1 MQHSCVA
8 QAQNKGMHATIDK
21 QGGMGKGLT
30 YFSVSLATLPSLVVL
45 AMPSTCPSPRSLDVE
60 DSHQCGWPGQAT
72 CTSISKF

>member
-45 AMPSTCPSPRSLDVE
+45 AMPSTCPSPRWKTVISVVGRDRP
-60 DSHQCGWPGQAT
+60 HAQA
-72 CTSISKF
+72 SANSEK